1 MVEIERCKL
10 YNGEYLKVV
19 EDIETESIDCI
30 VSDPPYGVD
39 FKGANYVDDKEFVL
53 TEIPKWYKQ
62 WFRVLRPNSF
72 MFLFVGVRNLHQWIQ
87 KGIDAGFVYK
97 NIVATRAFNSG
108 VIRGSSNF
116 GFQFQPVLVF
126 SKGNG
131 RKLNEVNFIPTSDCW
146 EKDKRNTNP
155 KPYTYD
161 YPNWIKT
168 EWAFATAKRSN
179 SNYHPNEKNVDLL
192 KFFVEVATNKEEMVL
207 DSFMG
212 SGSTGVACAKVDR
225 KFIGIELNKE
235 YFDIACERIKNETRQ
250 LRLF

>member
-1 MVEIERCKL
+1 MVEIENNKL

-19 EDIETESIDCI
+19 SEIQTESIDCI
-30 VSDPPYGVD
+30 VSDPPYGVG
-39 FKGANYVDDKEFVL
+39 FKEAEYIDDKDFVL
-53 TEIPKWYKQ
+53 NEMPKWYKE
-62 WFRVLRPNSF
+62 WFRVLKPNGF

-87 KGIDAGFVYK
+87 KGIDTGFTYK
-97 NIVATRAFNSG
+97 NIIATRSFNNGS
-108 VIRGSSNF
+108 IRGSSNF

-131 RKLNEVNFIPTSDCW
+131 HKLNEIDFIPTSDCW
-146 EKDKRNTNP
+146 EKDKRNKNP

-168 EWAFATAKRSN
+168 EWAFATAKRANKS
-179 SNYHPNEKNVDLL
+179 YHPNEKNVELI
-192 KFFVEVATNKEEMVL
+192 KFLIEVATNRDEIVF

-212 SGSTGVACAKVDR
+212 SGSTGVACANADR

-235 YFDIACERIKNETRQ
+235 YFNIACERIYNATRQ
-250 LRLF
+250 LKLF